1 MHDSDKYK
9 YNMAWVELWVWPVEK
24 WLEITPKTCIIFLSS
39 DVIWNIIL
47 VLIQSLMTGIA
58 ANVLENLITVWSVK
72 QAVGTPLYFMTLN
85 PLF

>member
-1 MHDSDKYK
+1 MTLGGAVGVACWEVIGDHTKNPYH
-9 YNMAWVELWVWPVEK
+9 
-24 WLEITPKTCIIFLSS
+24 FLSS